1 MRNLF
6 RMESKILVK
15 PIEKQQDFSN
25 EVNKLR
31 QTLKQEYD
39 LKSNLNTLKKELHL
53 QRLKSLRELS
63 DKLKDD
69 SWKYPSVDKL
79 LGL

>member
-1 MRNLF
+1 MFPVTEISDQGIRTLTIITK
-6 RMESKILVK
+6 SISILVSI
-15 PIEKQQDFSN
+15 P
-25 EVNKLR
+25 
-31 QTLKQEYD
+31 
-39 LKSNLNTLKKELHL
+39 ELHL
-53 QRLKSLRELS
+53 QRLKSLRESS